1 MDFQGIHDHLRAIR
15 APGLLGADEPR
26 AATHGAKHDEKK
38 DAGRAGDAFVL
49 VEPLKIVEFLHV
61 CRDENRLRFELL
73 IDLTATDPKA
83 DDPNLWVGMQLLS
96 IERRQRLAI
105 KAILP
110 KIDLRM
116 PSSTPIYRAAQWHE
130 RECAEMF
137 GITFTGHPDPRNI
150 LLPDDWIGYPMRK
163 DYEFPKEYHGISCE

>member
-26 AATHGAKHDEKK
+26 PPVPGEKHGHFK
-38 DAGRAGDAFVL
+38 DPGRGGDSFVL
-49 VEPLKIVEFLHV
+49 IDPEKIVEFLRV

-73 IDLTATDPKA
+73 IDLSATDPKA
-83 DDPNLWVGMQLLS
+83 DDPNLWVNLNLLS
-96 IERRQRLAI
+96 VERRQRLAI

-110 KIDLRM
+110 KSAPKL
-116 PSSTPIYRAAQWHE
+116 PSSTPVYRAAQWHE

-150 LLPDDWIGYPMRK
+150 LLPDDWVGHPMRK